1 MKTLL
6 IILCVSMALFI
17 LYKSVQNI
25 ERAFC
30 VFKFRQI
37 PFVPSAHVL
46 RHAVINEIQTQ
57 YPHAKTVMEIGAG
70 YGGFARQIA
79 GETNATVYA
88 IENMPFSFA
97 ILRTCNFILRARTCI
112 AIRAD
117 AFEYIRNMHKG
128 IDIGIAYLGPEI
140 NNRLKPYAKR
150 FRVLITLDAPI
161 RGMRPTRT
169 VDLSRHGATRWNGVE
184 YPHKLFIYES

>member
-1 MKTLL
+1 MIIL
-6 IILCVSMALFI
+6 IILMCVFV
-17 LYKSVQNI
+17 LYKFVQNI

-37 PFVPSAHVL
+37 PFVPSAGVL
-46 RHAVINEIQTQ
+46 RRAVVHEIKTHYTQ
-57 YPHAKTVMEIGAG
+57 AKTVMEIGAG
-70 YGGFARQIA
+70 YGGFARTIA
-79 GETNATVYA
+79 HKTGLTVYA

-97 ILRTCNFILRARTCI
+97 VLRTCNFILRAHNCI

-117 AFEYIRNMHKG
+117 AFEYICNMHQG
-128 IDIGIAYLGPEI
+128 IDIGIAYLGPVI
-140 NNRLKPYAKR
+140 NNKLKPYAKK

-169 VDLSRHGATRWNGVE
+169 VDLSQHGATRWNGIE
-184 YPHKLFIYES
+184 YPHKLFIYER